1 MSVDSKS
8 GCGIRWGA
16 AVLAAVLAV
25 AAAGG
30 SARAQQHPLDPLTA
44 AELAEVGSILT
55 ASGPFSPATNF
66 AWITLDEPP
75 KAEVAAFVSGAEF
88 PRRASVAAID
98 YARQKTYAVVVD
110 IRARRIASLTD
121 LQGLQPGLTDRDL
134 VVARTI
140 VDADRGIREAL
151 VRRGIR
157 IPGRVSEAV
166 ELVTMAIGYD
176 PGLEGNRAR
185 LVRVLFT
192 SDRSAINDFS
202 PFIDT
207 LMAVVDLYSK
217 RVIKLYDNDGVAN
230 IKVPHD
236 IFDPAV
242 RGPDVEAKPI
252 VATQPEGRNF
262 SITGNVVTWQNWQF
276 RFAFN
281 AREGLVLHQ
290 VAFNDGGR
298 SRPVLYRA
306 SLAGLVTLY
315 GDPGDLWSWM
325 EYDDEAN
332 FGLGHL
338 ATAVRAGRE
347 VPATAV
353 TLGAVLPDAQRP
365 GFSSEVA
372 DRIYV
377 YERDGGNLMYYE
389 QDNRRIQARASEL
402 VVGFL
407 VSLGNY
413 AYGINWVFKQDGS
426 FAFEAELAGEVLTKL
441 VAAETCEICKL
452 LVAGPG
458 ATNTTR
464 TYEPQGDDRYGTLV
478 YPKLAAVNHQ
488 HWFNL
493 RLDFDID
500 GTGNAALERNVK
512 RLPADGHYFTTTYT
526 VFGKASDAKRH
537 AEGHG
542 SRTWMIYNPHSLNR
556 YGRPAGYAVVPMDH
570 SQTIVP
576 RARERGPQGFTFN
589 HFWVTR
595 QRDGQL
601 YANGAYPS
609 QAPNNYADAL
619 FDYANSDPIFDQDI
633 VVWYS
638 MGSTHL
644 PRPEDFPL
652 MTNMKMSVLF
662 RPDGFFERNPVLG
675 LGRIEQQ

>member
-1 MSVDSKS
+1 
-8 GCGIRWGA
+8 
-16 AVLAAVLAV
+16 
-25 AAAGG
+25 
-30 SARAQQHPLDPLTA
+30 
-44 AELAEVGSILT
+44 
-55 ASGPFSPATNF
+55 
-66 AWITLDEPP
+66 
-75 KAEVAAFVSGAEF
+75 
-88 PRRASVAAID
+88 
-98 YARQKTYAVVVD
+98 
-110 IRARRIASLTD
+110 
-121 LQGLQPGLTDRDL
+121 
-134 VVARTI
+134 
-140 VDADRGIREAL
+140 
-151 VRRGIR
+151 
-157 IPGRVSEAV
+157 
-166 ELVTMAIGYD
+166 
-176 PGLEGNRAR
+176 
-185 LVRVLFT
+185 
-192 SDRSAINDFS
+192 
-202 PFIDT
+202 
-207 LMAVVDLYSK
+207 VVDLYSK

-230 IKVPHD
+230 TKVPHD

-252 VATQPEGRNF
+252 VAAQPEGRNF
-262 SITGNVVTWQNWQF
+262 SMVGNVVTWQNWQF
-276 RFAFN
+276 RFGFN
-281 AREGLVLHQ
+281 AREGLVLYQ

-298 SRPVLYRA
+298 VRPVMYRA

-353 TLGAVLPDAQRP
+353 TLGAVLPDARQP
-365 GFSSEVA
+365 GFSSAVA

-389 QDNRRIQARASEL
+389 QENRRIEARASEL

-426 FAFEAELAGEVLTKL
+426 FAFEAELAGQVLTKP
-441 VAAETCEICKL
+441 VAAEACEICKF

-458 ATNTTR
+458 ASNTTR
-464 TYEPQGDDRYGTLV
+464 TYEAQGDDRYGTLV
-478 YPKLAAVNHQ
+478 YPRLAAINHQ

-512 RLPADGHYFTTTYT
+512 RAQGDGHFFTTMYT

-537 AEGHG
+537 ADGHG
-542 SRTWMIYNPHSLNR
+542 SRTWMIYNPRSLNR
-556 YGRPAGYAVVPMDH
+556 AGRPAGYAVMPMDN

-589 HFWVTR
+589 HFWITR

-609 QAPNNYADAL
+609 QAPKSYSDAL
-619 FDYANSDPIFDQDI
+619 PEYANNDPIFDQDI

-638 MGSTHL
+638 MGATHV